1 MASILW
7 QPTEHCGTSASRR
20 KTENHILPGYAV
32 GTPRIAAIDG
42 LRALAILAVLGCHGL
57 GNILPGGFFGVDV
70 FFVISGFVITRSLAS
85 EWDRTGLV
93 RPGTFFGR
101 RVLRLWPAFGAM
113 LLAVLTLAIASD
125 STGYRW
131 SVLVAALSISNWARA
146 FADWDGGLL
155 GHTWSLSAK
164 EQFYLIWPALL
175 VLTGA
180 LAHRRG
186 LARALVIAIVAASAW
201 RLLLLVSGASP
212 ARLFFGLD
220 THCEGLLIG
229 CLLAIARPAW
239 VGPEV
244 TCHWWIPAA
253 ALVGL
258 SLTQHTESALTLSLE
273 LLLAPLCAGWI
284 LLAAVDGARGLSAL
298 TSRPALWLGTRS
310 YSIYLWHLPIFALI
324 GVLGQSVLL
333 SLPLELGITFAIAE
347 LSYRLL
353 ERPFQVRRS
362 REAVHPPASL
372 HAPQNIGSS

>member
-1 MASILW
+1 M
-7 QPTEHCGTSASRR
+7 
-20 KTENHILPGYAV
+20 

-155 GHTWSLSAK
+155 GHTWSLSAE

-180 LAHRRG
+180 
-186 LARALVIAIVAASAW
+186 SAW
-201 RLLLLVSGASP
+201 TRPGTGYRDCRGERMAAPAARVRRLACAP
-212 ARLFFGLD
+212 LFRTRHALR
-220 THCEGLLIG
+220 
-229 CLLAIARPAW
+229 RPADRMS
-239 VGPEV
+239 PRH
-244 TCHWWIPAA
+244 CAS
-253 ALVGL
+253 GL
-258 SLTQHTESALTLSLE
+258 
-273 LLLAPLCAGWI
+273 G
-284 LLAAVDGARGLSAL
+284 
-298 TSRPALWLGTRS
+298 RP
-310 YSIYLWHLPIFALI
+310 
-324 GVLGQSVLL
+324 
-333 SLPLELGITFAIAE
+333 
-347 LSYRLL
+347 
-353 ERPFQVRRS
+353 
-362 REAVHPPASL
+362 
-372 HAPQNIGSS
+372 